1 MAWHMLPDFT
11 QSHAHP
17 PGGPVHLTRKKAF
30 PLLFF
35 SAIACHDSTG
45 PATITAQF
53 ELANINGRPVP
64 TYLSPT
70 PGLTPTILSA
80 SLTFD
85 RSQKVVMTENRREW
99 DGTETTTT
107 HTFDYRING
116 NQIAIGCFE
125 PVPTIPGVGVASVVC
140 IGNYTG
146 TISGRSLSLIVAPP
160 SPDGSITYNYRLK

>member
-1 MAWHMLPDFT
+1 M
-11 QSHAHP
+11 
-17 PGGPVHLTRKKAF
+17 HLSCKKAS

-45 PATITAQF
+45 PVTITAEF

-85 RSQKVVMTENRREW
+85 KSRKVVMTEHRREW
-99 DGTETTTT
+99 DGTETTTAT
-107 HTFDYRING
+107 TFDYRIND
-116 NQIAIGCFE
+116 NKIEIGCLE
-125 PVPTIPGVGVASVVC
+125 PAPVISGVGAGTFVC

-146 TISGRSLSLIVAPP
+146 TISGNALSLVVVAL
-160 SPDGSITYNYRLK
+160 SIDGSIIYNYREK

>member
-1 MAWHMLPDFT
+1 M
-11 QSHAHP
+11 
-17 PGGPVHLTRKKAF
+17 HLSCKKAF

-35 SAIACHDSTG
+35 SAIACHDSTA
-45 PATITAQF
+45 PATISVEF

-80 SLTFD
+80 SLAFD

-107 HTFDYRING
+107 HTFDYKING
-116 NQIAIGCFE
+116 NQLAIGCFE
-125 PVPTIPGVGVASVVC
+125 PVPAIPGVGVGSVVC

-146 TISGRSLSLIVAPP
+146 TISGNALSLVVATV
-160 SPDGSITYNYRLK
+160 SIDGSIIYNYRLK

>member
-1 MAWHMLPDFT
+1 M
-11 QSHAHP
+11 
-17 PGGPVHLTRKKAF
+17 HLSCKKAL

-45 PATITAQF
+45 PVTITAEF

-85 RSQKVVMTENRREW
+85 KSRKVVMTEHRREW

-107 HTFDYRING
+107 TTFDYRIND
-116 NQIAIGCFE
+116 NKIEIGCLE
-125 PVPTIPGVGVASVVC
+125 PAPVISGVGVGTVVC

-146 TISGRSLSLIVAPP
+146 TISGKALSLVVAAL
-160 SPDGSITYNYRLK
+160 SIDGSIIYNYLEK